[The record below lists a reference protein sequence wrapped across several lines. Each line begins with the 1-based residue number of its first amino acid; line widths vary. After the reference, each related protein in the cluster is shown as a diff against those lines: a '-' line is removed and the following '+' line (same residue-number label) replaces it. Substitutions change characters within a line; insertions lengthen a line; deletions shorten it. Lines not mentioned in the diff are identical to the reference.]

1 MPREI
6 DRPIMTFA
14 QLCALNPEALR
25 STRCLLSCREF
36 MRLTEA
42 LTGYALTRRALQF
55 YSSPQ
60 VRLMPLPVYS
70 EGHRAHYLHP
80 EHTLRLGAALRLR
93 KRHFFPLK
101 LVKDVLEGLP
111 PDFFGLVIRDL
122 LSAQDVRHLALGDAS
137 ISFTHQLLLERCTRD
152 LTRDSAEDFS
162 QDGEPDASEL
172 RAALTGFDDWTESEM
187 SAPSDLEGL
196 EQWLEEPRDHF
207 MSEQLAEA

>member
-1 MPREI
+1 
-6 DRPIMTFA
+6 MTFA

-25 STRCLLSCREF
+25 SARCLLSCREF
-36 MRLTEA
+36 LRVTEA

-70 EGHRAHYLHP
+70 DGHRAHYLHP

-111 PDFFGLVIRDL
+111 PHCFGLVIRDL
-122 LSAQDVRHLALGDAS
+122 LSAQDVRRLALGDAS
-137 ISFTHQLLLERCTRD
+137 LSFAHQWLLEQRTRD
-152 LTRDSAEDFS
+152 LTGDFAEDFS
-162 QDGEPDASEL
+162 RDEEPDASEL
-172 RAALTGFDDWTESEM
+172 RAALTGLDDEMANEM
-187 SAPSDLEGL
+187 SDPSDLEGL
-196 EQWLEEPRDHF
+196 EDWLVEPQDQF
-207 MSEQLAEA
+207 MSEQLVEA